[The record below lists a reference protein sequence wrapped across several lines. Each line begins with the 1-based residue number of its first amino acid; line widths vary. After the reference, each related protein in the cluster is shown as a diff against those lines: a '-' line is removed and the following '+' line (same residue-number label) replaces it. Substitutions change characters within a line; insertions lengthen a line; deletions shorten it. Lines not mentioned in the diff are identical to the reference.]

1 MNPTKITAFK
11 EISQWI
17 KYKNFTKE
25 DLAQILC
32 AVDKE
37 CLKSRGIT
45 ISEILSKGA
54 KWEKTQIKHN
64 LRYILEYGEEI
75 VGEELR

>member
-1 MNPTKITAFK
+1 MNSTKIMAFN

-17 KYKNFTKE
+17 KYKGFTQE

-37 CLKSRGIT
+37 CLKERGIS
-45 ISEILSKGA
+45 ISELISKG
-54 KWEKTQIKHN
+54 EKN
-64 LRYILEYGEEI
+64 D
-75 VGEELR
+75 

>member
-1 MNPTKITAFK
+1 MNSTQIMAFN

-17 KYKNFTKE
+17 KYKDFKKE

-37 CLKSRGIT
+37 CLKTLGIT
-45 ISEILSKGA
+45 ISELISKGA
-54 KWEKTQIKHN
+54 KN
-64 LRYILEYGEEI
+64 D
-75 VGEELR
+75 